1 MEYRVE
7 KISESFDRRM
17 FTFASMSEAEQWLRL
32 YPQPMPET
40 HRLAYH
46 WQPNQNPKAPPV
58 LVVEVEQCPQVKG
71 EVEAAAKP
79 AEAPVVGS
87 RYAALA
93 AMSEADLETI
103 LVEMGIGMPPALP
116 GRKPTKAMLAS
127 RVYTEEKRRSEKAG
141 EKKPANNAA

>member
-32 YPQPMPET
+32 YPQPMPDT

-46 WQPNQNPKAPPV
+46 WQPNPNPKAPPV
-58 LVVEVEQCPQVKG
+58 LVVEVEQRP

-87 RYAALA
+87 RYAVLA

-103 LVEMGIGMPPALP
+103 LVEMGIGMPLALP

>member
-32 YPQPMPET
+32 FPQPMPET

-58 LVVEVEQCPQVKG
+58 LVVEVEQRP
-71 EVEAAAKP
+71 ETAEAAKP
-79 AEAPVVGS
+79 ADAPVVGS

-103 LVEMGIGMPPALP
+103 LVEMGVGMPLALP

-127 RVYTEEKRRSEKAG
+127 RVYTEEKRRA